1 MRNRYLY
8 ITLLTMLGFS
18 AEATAQVLSQAP
30 QLVVSITV
38 NQLRTDLLE
47 TYAPLY
53 TQDGLKRLMEQGMMF
68 PYAHYDFTPVDATS
82 ASASLQT
89 GTTPYYHG
97 VTGTEWL
104 NRTTLRP
111 QHILD
116 YQGQKLSPS
125 QLMTS
130 TLGDELKI
138 ATKGQGKVLSFATSA
153 ACAILSAGHA
163 ADGAVWI
170 EKGKWQQSPYYK
182 SVNQWLTRYINQ
194 YLPTNDNNWSITDL
208 AIKCVEQL
216 GLGRDDQP
224 DLLCVNYDMLPDMV
238 GYQLMDRNIA
248 ALVKGILG
256 RVSQDRV
263 LFVLTG
269 TTTTEEEQEDE
280 NERYHIPTG
289 KVYINRSANLLN
301 MYLGNLLNMYLGAM
315 YGSAQYVE
323 TYYKN
328 QIFLNQKVIEQKNLK
343 RTEVL
348 QLAQDFLSQ
357 LSGICQVHTS
367 HQLLTSDSETLR
379 LIRNGYNKE
388 KCGDLI
394 VEVNPGWQLVNEET
408 HQQTTSRAN
417 VIPFPIILF
426 GNNIQAQRVQTPV
439 TAERVAPTIARA
451 IRIRAPNACKAEP
464 LF

>member
-18 AEATAQVLSQAP
+18 AEATAQVLAGGP

-68 PYAHYDFTPVDATS
+68 PYAHYDFTPVDAIS

-116 YQGQKLSPS
+116 DQGQKLSPG

-130 TLGDELKI
+130 TIGDELKI
-138 ATKGQGKVLSFATSA
+138 ATKGQGKVISFATSA

-163 ADGAVWI
+163 ADGAIWI
-170 EKGKWQQSPYYK
+170 EKGQWQQSPYYK
-182 SVNQWLTRYINQ
+182 PGNQWLSWYVNQ
-194 YLPTNDNNWSITDL
+194 YLPTKDVNRSITDL
-208 AIKCVEQL
+208 AIQCVEQL

-224 DLLCVNYDMLPDMV
+224 DLLCVNYDMQSD
-238 GYQLMDRNIA
+238 GIDYQLMDHNIA

-263 LFVLTG
+263 LFVLAG
-269 TTTTEEEQEDE
+269 TTTTEEEQENE

-289 KVYINRSANLLN
+289 KVYINRSA
-301 MYLGNLLNMYLGAM
+301 NLLNMYLGAM

-357 LSGICQVHTS
+357 LSGICQVYTS
-367 HQLLTSDSETLR
+367 HQLQTSDSEALR

-426 GNNIQAQRVQTPV
+426 GSNIQAQRVQTAV

-451 IRIRAPNACKAEP
+451 IRIRAPNACKTEP

>member
-18 AEATAQVLSQAP
+18 AEATAQVLAGGP

-68 PYAHYDFTPVDATS
+68 PYAHYDFTPVDAIS

-116 YQGQKLSPS
+116 DQEQKLSPG
-125 QLMTS
+125 QMMTS
-130 TLGDELKI
+130 TIGDELKI
-138 ATKGQGKVLSFATSA
+138 ATKGQGKVISLATTA

-163 ADGAVWI
+163 ADGAAWTDK
-170 EKGKWQQSPYYK
+170 EQWRFAPYYK
-182 SVNQWLTRYINQ
+182 PVNQWLNGYIRQ
-194 YLPTNDNNWSITDL
+194 YQPTKDANRNITHL
-208 AIKCVEQL
+208 ALKCVEQM
-216 GLGRDDQP
+216 GLGRDDQT
-224 DLLCVNYDMLPDMV
+224 DLLCVNYDLQSDAV

-248 ALVKGILG
+248 DLLKGILNTIPKE
-256 RVSQDRV
+256 RV

-269 TTTTEEEQEDE
+269 TGTTEEEEETE
-280 NERYHIPTG
+280 NEQYRIPTG

-301 MYLGNLLNMYLGAM
+301 MYLGAM

-323 TYYKN
+323 AYYKN
-328 QIFLNQKVIEQKNLK
+328 QIFLNKKLIEQKNLK
-343 RTEVL
+343 RLEVL
-348 QLAQDFLSQ
+348 QLAQDFLLQLTGISQ
-357 LSGICQVHTS
+357 VYTNN
-367 HQLLTSDSETLR
+367 QLQTADTPQLQN
-379 LIRNGYNKE
+379 IRNGFNKE
-388 KCGDLI
+388 KCGDLL
-394 VEVNPGWQLVNEET
+394 VEVAPGWQLINEET
-408 HQQTTSRAN
+408 HQKTTYRSG
-417 VIPFPIILF
+417 VIYFPIILF
-426 GNNIQAQRVQTPV
+426 GYTFQPQRVLTPV
-439 TAERVAPTIARA
+439 TADRIAPTVSRA

>member
-47 TYAPLY
+47 TYAPFY

-116 YQGQKLSPS
+116 NQGQKLSPS

-170 EKGKWQQSPYYK
+170 EKGQWQQSPYFK
-182 SVNQWLTRYINQ
+182 PANQWLSWYVNQ
-194 YLPTNDNNWSITDL
+194 YLPTKDVNRSITDL
-208 AIKCVEQL
+208 AVKCVEQL
-216 GLGRDDQP
+216 GLGNDDQP
-224 DLLCVNYDMLPDMV
+224 DLLCVNYDIQSDAV
-238 GYQLMDRNIA
+238 GYQMMDHNIA
-248 ALVKGILG
+248 ALVNGVLERIS
-256 RVSQDRV
+256 RERV
-263 LFVLTG
+263 LFVLAG
-269 TTTTEEEQEDE
+269 TTTTEEEEENE
-280 NERYHIPTG
+280 NERYRIPTG
-289 KVYINRSANLLN
+289 KVYINRSA
-301 MYLGNLLNMYLGAM
+301 NLLNMYLGAM

-328 QIFLNQKVIEQKNLK
+328 QIFLNHKLIEKKNLK
-343 RTEVL
+343 KTEVL
-348 QLAQDFLSQ
+348 QLAQDFLLQ
-357 LSGICQVHTS
+357 LSGIRQVYTS
-367 HQLLTSDSETLR
+367 YQLQTADSEMLR
-379 LIRNGYNKE
+379 LIRNGFNKE

-408 HQQTTSRAN
+408 HQQTTSRAYAS
-417 VIPFPIILF
+417 PFPIILF
-426 GNNIQAQRVQTPV
+426 GGNIQAQRIQTPV
-439 TAERVAPTIARA
+439 TADRIAPTVTRV
-451 IRIRAPNACKAEP
+451 IRIRAPNACKVEP

>member
-47 TYAPLY
+47 TYVPFY
-53 TQDGLKRLMEQGMMF
+53 TQDGLKRLMEQGM
-68 PYAHYDFTPVDATS
+68 T
-82 ASASLQT
+82 LQT

-116 YQGQKLSPS
+116 NQGQKLSPS

-163 ADGAVWI
+163 ADGAIWI

-194 YLPTNDNNWSITDL
+194 YLPTNDNNRSITDL

-224 DLLCVNYDMLPDMV
+224 DLLCVNYDLQPDMV

-280 NERYHIPTG
+280 NERYNIPTG
-289 KVYINRSANLLN
+289 KVFINRSA
-301 MYLGNLLNMYLGAM
+301 NLLNMYLGAM

-357 LSGICQVHTS
+357 LSGICQVYTS
-367 HQLLTSDSETLR
+367 HQLQTSDSEALR

-426 GNNIQAQRVQTPV
+426 GSNIQAQRVQTAV

>member
-47 TYAPLY
+47 TYAPFY

-68 PYAHYDFTPVDATS
+68 PYAYYDFTPVDATS

-116 YQGQKLSPS
+116 NQGQKLSPS

-163 ADGAVWI
+163 ADGAIWI

-194 YLPTNDNNWSITDL
+194 YLPTNDNNRSITDL
-208 AIKCVEQL
+208 VIKSVEQL
-216 GLGRDDQP
+216 GLGNDDQP
-224 DLLCVNYDMLPDMV
+224 DLLCVNYDMQPDMV

-256 RVSQDRV
+256 RIPQDRV
-263 LFVLTG
+263 LFVLAG

-289 KVYINRSANLLN
+289 KVFINRSA
-301 MYLGNLLNMYLGAM
+301 NLLNMYLGAM

-357 LSGICQVHTS
+357 LSGICQVYTS
-367 HQLLTSDSETLR
+367 HQLQTSDSEALR
-379 LIRNGYNKE
+379 LIRNGYHKE

-426 GNNIQAQRVQTPV
+426 GSNIQAQRVQTAV

-451 IRIRAPNACKAEP
+451 IRIRAPNACKTEP

>member
-1 MRNRYLY
+1 MAQMRNRYLY

-18 AEATAQVLSQAP
+18 AEATAQVLQNAP
-30 QLVVSITV
+30 QLVVNITV

-47 TYAPLY
+47 TYVPFY
-53 TQDGLKRLMEQGMMF
+53 TQNGLKRLMEQGMMF
-68 PYAHYDFTPVDATS
+68 PYAHYDFTPVDAVS

-116 YQGQKLSPS
+116 EQGQKLSPS

-182 SVNQWLTRYINQ
+182 PANQWLSWYVNQ
-194 YLPTNDNNWSITDL
+194 YLPTNDNNRSITDL
-208 AIKCVEQL
+208 VIKSVEQL
-216 GLGRDDQP
+216 GLGNDDQP
-224 DLLCVNYDMLPDMV
+224 DLLCVNYDLQPDMV

-256 RVSQDRV
+256 RIPQERV

-269 TTTTEEEQEDE
+269 ATTTEEEQESE

-289 KVYINRSANLLN
+289 KVYINRSA
-301 MYLGNLLNMYLGAM
+301 NLLNMYLGAM

-328 QIFLNQKVIEQKNLK
+328 QIFLNKKVIEQKNLK

-357 LSGICQVHTS
+357 LSGICQVYTS
-367 HQLLTSDSETLR
+367 HQLQTSDSEALR
-379 LIRNGYNKE
+379 LIRNGYHKE

-426 GNNIQAQRVQTPV
+426 GSNIQAQRVQTAV

-451 IRIRAPNACKAEP
+451 IRIRAPNACKTEP

>member
-18 AEATAQVLSQAP
+18 AEATAQVLQNAP

-47 TYAPLY
+47 TYVPFY

-68 PYAHYDFTPVDATS
+68 PYAHYDFTPVDAVS

-111 QHILD
+111 QHILED
-116 YQGQKLSPS
+116 QGQKLSPS

-182 SVNQWLTRYINQ
+182 PANQWLSWYVNQ
-194 YLPTNDNNWSITDL
+194 YLPTNDNNRSITDL
-208 AIKCVEQL
+208 VIKSVEQL
-216 GLGRDDQP
+216 GLGNDDQP
-224 DLLCVNYDMLPDMV
+224 DLLCVNYDLQPDMV

-256 RVSQDRV
+256 RIPQERV

-269 TTTTEEEQEDE
+269 ATTTEEEQESE

-289 KVYINRSANLLN
+289 KVYINRSA
-301 MYLGNLLNMYLGAM
+301 NLLNMYLGAM

-357 LSGICQVHTS
+357 LSGICQVYTS
-367 HQLLTSDSETLR
+367 YQLQTSDSEALR
-379 LIRNGYNKE
+379 LIRNGYHKE

-426 GNNIQAQRVQTPV
+426 GSNIQAQRVQTAV

-451 IRIRAPNACKAEP
+451 IRIRAPNACKTEP

>member
-47 TYAPLY
+47 TYAPFY

-68 PYAHYDFTPVDATS
+68 PYAHYDFTPVDAMS

-97 VTGTEWL
+97 VTGTECL

-116 YQGQKLSPS
+116 NQGQKLSPS

-163 ADGAVWI
+163 ADGAIWI

-194 YLPTNDNNWSITDL
+194 YLPTNDNNRSITDL

-224 DLLCVNYDMLPDMV
+224 ELLCVNYDMQPDMV

-256 RVSQDRV
+256 RIPQDRV
-263 LFVLTG
+263 LFVLAG

-289 KVYINRSANLLN
+289 KVYINRSA
-301 MYLGNLLNMYLGAM
+301 NLLNMYLGAM

-357 LSGICQVHTS
+357 LSGICQVYTS
-367 HQLLTSDSETLR
+367 HQLQTSDSEALR

-426 GNNIQAQRVQTPV
+426 GSNIQAQRVQTAV
-439 TAERVAPTIARA
+439 TAERVAPSIARA

>member
-116 YQGQKLSPS
+116 NQGQKLSPS

-194 YLPTNDNNWSITDL
+194 YLPTNDNNRSITDL
-208 AIKCVEQL
+208 AIKCIEQL

-224 DLLCVNYDMLPDMV
+224 DLLCVNYDLQPDMV

-256 RVSQDRV
+256 RIPQDRV
-263 LFVLTG
+263 LFVLAG

-289 KVYINRSANLLN
+289 KVFINRSA
-301 MYLGNLLNMYLGAM
+301 NLLNMYLGAM

-328 QIFLNQKVIEQKNLK
+328 QIFLNKKLIEQKNLK
-343 RTEVL
+343 RLEVL
-348 QLAQDFLSQ
+348 QMAQDFLLQ
-357 LSGICQVHTS
+357 LSGIRQVYTNN
-367 HQLLTSDSETLR
+367 QLQTADSPLMQH
-379 LIRNGYNKE
+379 IRNGFNKE

-394 VEVNPGWQLVNEET
+394 VEVAPGWQLINEET
-408 HQQTTSRAN
+408 QQQTTYRSAI
-417 VIPFPIILF
+417 VHFPIILF
-426 GNNIQAQRVQTPV
+426 GYNIPAQRVLTPV
-439 TAERVAPTIARA
+439 TADRIAPTVARA

>member
-47 TYAPLY
+47 TYAPFY

-82 ASASLQT
+82 ASVSLQT

-116 YQGQKLSPS
+116 NQGQKLSPS

-163 ADGAVWI
+163 ADGAIWI

-194 YLPTNDNNWSITDL
+194 YLPTNDNNRSITDL

-224 DLLCVNYDMLPDMV
+224 DLLCVNYDMQPDMV

-256 RVSQDRV
+256 RIPQDRV
-263 LFVLTG
+263 LFVLAG

-289 KVYINRSANLLN
+289 KVYINRSA
-301 MYLGNLLNMYLGAM
+301 NLLNMYLGAM

-357 LSGICQVHTS
+357 LSGICQVYTS
-367 HQLLTSDSETLR
+367 HQLQTSDSEALR

-426 GNNIQAQRVQTPV
+426 GSNIQAQRVQTAV
-439 TAERVAPTIARA
+439 TAERVAPSIARA

>member
-18 AEATAQVLSQAP
+18 AEATAQVLQNAP

-47 TYAPLY
+47 TYVPFY

-68 PYAHYDFTPVDATS
+68 PYAHYDFTPVDAVS

-111 QHILD
+111 QHILED
-116 YQGQKLSPS
+116 QGQKLSPS

-182 SVNQWLTRYINQ
+182 PANQWLSWYVNQ
-194 YLPTNDNNWSITDL
+194 YLPTNDNNRSITDL
-208 AIKCVEQL
+208 VIKSVEQL
-216 GLGRDDQP
+216 GLGNDDQP
-224 DLLCVNYDMLPDMV
+224 DLLCVNYDLQPDMV

-256 RVSQDRV
+256 RIPQERV

-269 TTTTEEEQEDE
+269 ATTTEEEQESE

-289 KVYINRSANLLN
+289 KVYINRSA
-301 MYLGNLLNMYLGAM
+301 NLLNMYLGAM

-328 QIFLNQKVIEQKNLK
+328 QIFLNKKVIEQKNLK

-357 LSGICQVHTS
+357 LSGICQVYTS
-367 HQLLTSDSETLR
+367 YQLQTSDSEALR
-379 LIRNGYNKE
+379 LIRNGYHKE

-426 GNNIQAQRVQTPV
+426 GSNIQAQRVQTAV

-451 IRIRAPNACKAEP
+451 IRIRAPNACKTEP

>member
-1 MRNRYLY
+1 
-8 ITLLTMLGFS
+8 
-18 AEATAQVLSQAP
+18 
-30 QLVVSITV
+30 
-38 NQLRTDLLE
+38 
-47 TYAPLY
+47 
-53 TQDGLKRLMEQGMMF
+53 
-68 PYAHYDFTPVDATS
+68 
-82 ASASLQT
+82 
-89 GTTPYYHG
+89 
-97 VTGTEWL
+97 L

-111 QHILD
+111 HHILD
-116 YQGQKLSPS
+116 DQGQKLSPG

-130 TLGDELKI
+130 TIGDELKI
-138 ATKGQGKVLSFATSA
+138 ATKGQGKVISFATSA

-163 ADGAVWI
+163 ADGAIWI
-170 EKGKWQQSPYYK
+170 EKGQWQQSPYYK
-182 SVNQWLTRYINQ
+182 PSNQWLSWYVNQ
-194 YLPTNDNNWSITDL
+194 YLPTKDVNRSITDL
-208 AIKCVEQL
+208 AIQCVEQL

-224 DLLCVNYDMLPDMV
+224 DLLCVNYDMQSD
-238 GYQLMDRNIA
+238 GIDYQLMDHNIA

-263 LFVLTG
+263 LFVLAG
-269 TTTTEEEQEDE
+269 TTTTEEEQENE

-289 KVYINRSANLLN
+289 KVYINRSA
-301 MYLGNLLNMYLGAM
+301 NLLNMYLGAM

-348 QLAQDFLSQ
+348 QLAQDFLLQ
-357 LSGICQVHTS
+357 LSGICQVYTS
-367 HQLLTSDSETLR
+367 HQLQTSDSEALR
-379 LIRNGYNKE
+379 QIRNGYNKE

-417 VIPFPIILF
+417 VSTFPIILF
-426 GNNIQAQRVQTPV
+426 GSNIQAQRVQTPV

>member
-1 MRNRYLY
+1 MQ
-8 ITLLTMLGFS
+8 S
-18 AEATAQVLSQAP
+18 
-30 QLVVSITV
+30 
-38 NQLRTDLLE
+38 
-47 TYAPLY
+47 
-53 TQDGLKRLMEQGMMF
+53 DG
-68 PYAHYDFTPVDATS
+68 
-82 ASASLQT
+82 
-89 GTTPYYHG
+89 
-97 VTGTEWL
+97 
-104 NRTTLRP
+104 
-111 QHILD
+111 I
-116 YQGQKLSPS
+116 
-125 QLMTS
+125 
-130 TLGDELKI
+130 
-138 ATKGQGKVLSFATSA
+138 
-153 ACAILSAGHA
+153 
-163 ADGAVWI
+163 
-170 EKGKWQQSPYYK
+170 
-182 SVNQWLTRYINQ
+182 
-194 YLPTNDNNWSITDL
+194 
-208 AIKCVEQL
+208 
-216 GLGRDDQP
+216 
-224 DLLCVNYDMLPDMV
+224 
-238 GYQLMDRNIA
+238 GYQLMDHNIA

-263 LFVLTG
+263 LFFLAG

-289 KVYINRSANLLN
+289 KVYINRSA
-301 MYLGNLLNMYLGAM
+301 NLLNMYLGAM

-357 LSGICQVHTS
+357 LSGICQVYTS
-367 HQLLTSDSETLR
+367 HQLQTSDSEALR

-426 GNNIQAQRVQTPV
+426 GSNIQAQRVQTAV

>member
-18 AEATAQVLSQAP
+18 AEATAQVLQNAP
-30 QLVVSITV
+30 QLVVNITV

-47 TYAPLY
+47 TYVPFY

-68 PYAHYDFTPVDATS
+68 PYAHYDFTPVDAVS

-116 YQGQKLSPS
+116 EQGQKLSPS

-170 EKGKWQQSPYYK
+170 EKGKWQQSAYYK
-182 SVNQWLTRYINQ
+182 PANQWLSWYVNQ
-194 YLPTNDNNWSITDL
+194 YLPTNDNNRSITDL
-208 AIKCVEQL
+208 VIKSVEQL
-216 GLGRDDQP
+216 GLGNDDQP
-224 DLLCVNYDMLPDMV
+224 DLLCVNYDLQPDMV

-256 RVSQDRV
+256 RIPQERV

-269 TTTTEEEQEDE
+269 ATTPEEEQESE

-289 KVYINRSANLLN
+289 KVYINRSA
-301 MYLGNLLNMYLGAM
+301 NLLNMYLGAM

-328 QIFLNQKVIEQKNLK
+328 QIFLNKKVIEQKNLK

-357 LSGICQVHTS
+357 LSGICQVYTS
-367 HQLLTSDSETLR
+367 HQLQTSDSEALR
-379 LIRNGYNKE
+379 LIRNGYHKE

-426 GNNIQAQRVQTPV
+426 GSNIQAQRVQTAV